1 MRPTAI
7 EIAFLYSPSPSL
19 LPLDRN
25 TKRVACVVAFLYTVY
40 EREGE
45 SVRGGGREGQAGSR
59 RGRVRLGRLHT
70 DMQHE

>member
-25 TKRVACVVAFLYTVY
+25 TERVACVVAFLYTVY

-45 SVRGGGREGQAGSR
+45 RERGGGREGQGVEEVEL
-59 RGRVRLGRLHT
+59 VRQTAHRHAA
-70 DMQHE
+70 